1 MDKKIYMNS
10 LYDYYGDLLTDKQK
24 EYFEEYYFKDLSLG
38 EIADNKGVS
47 RNAVYNQIKSAE
59 EKLEFY
65 ENTLNLY
72 SKSLKIKKLISDLDC
87 ELVSKIEELI

>member
-47 RNAVYNQIKSAE
+47 RNAVYNQIKSTE